1 MAASGFWSG
10 AGGPL
15 ASAGIGLVGLPFQI
29 ASQQRQQDIMLSGL
43 EAQLRA
49 QNSALETSAMLNREG
64 MYAQLGENLGARVF
78 GQTAADLAF
87 GREQRGREWELGPG
101 FEKELAGITE
111 GARRSRFA
119 KISPEAQAAQRFE
132 NLLNMKR
139 NQASYI
145 EGGMAAMFGPKAPTN
160 VSSMVV

>member
-15 ASAGIGLVGLPFQI
+15 VSAGVGLVGLPFQI
-29 ASQQRQQDIMLSGL
+29 ASQQRLTDALVSGT

-49 QNSALETSAMLNREG
+49 HNAAIESNYYLN
-64 MYAQLGENLGARVF
+64 QLGLKAQQAENLGARVF
-78 GQTAADLAF
+78 GQTAADLEF
-87 GREQRGREWELGPG
+87 GRQQRGREWELGPG

-119 KISPEAQAAQRFE
+119 KISPETQAAQRFE

-139 NQASYI
+139 NQVAQI

>member
-15 ASAGIGLVGLPFQI
+15 VSAGIGLVGLPFQI
-29 ASQQRQQDIMLSGL
+29 ASQQRQQDIMRSGL

-78 GQTAADLAF
+78 GQTAADLEF
-87 GREQRGREWELGPG
+87 GRQQRGREWELGPG

-139 NQASYI
+139 NQAQI

>member
-15 ASAGIGLVGLPFQI
+15 VSAGIGLVGLPFQI

-87 GREQRGREWELGPG
+87 GLQQRGREWELGPG
-101 FEKELAGITE
+101 SERELAGITE

-139 NQASYI
+139 NQVAQI